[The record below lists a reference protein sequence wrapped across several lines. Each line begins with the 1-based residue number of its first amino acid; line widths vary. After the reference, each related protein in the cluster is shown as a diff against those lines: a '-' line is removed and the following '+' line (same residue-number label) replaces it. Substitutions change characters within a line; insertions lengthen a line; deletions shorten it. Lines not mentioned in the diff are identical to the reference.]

1 MKKYI
6 LITLISLMF
15 ISACSDVKEDT
26 SQNVIPSTLIQPAS
40 KTIIL
45 QEANQYSDNLA
56 ITYPKPEKVN
66 IVVTTN
72 NPNIL
77 LNGKSS
83 ITLFFDESNYLDPQE
98 IHFSTSL
105 KSVTNVCLG
114 QEFQVKYEITST
126 VTGET
131 ITQVGNG
138 YIVDKNHSTNFY
150 LNKSGNAPLTVTA
163 NIITN
168 EPTTLEYSL
177 LNKEGT
183 GISLTKIYNDA
194 ANEHNMQIYGL
205 YENHTN
211 IIEVKGKKADGSL
224 CFTQKVP
231 VKTEQID
238 FPNRNPDGTIGTVH
252 NLSPD
257 KVDNSW
263 ILLQLLNSNENHNVI
278 VDLKGNIRWVLKHDG
293 FAAPIRFMKDDSGN
307 GDDVIEFLELDGDN
321 ITYFD
326 MAGKTLDKT
335 ISGLSKAHHDSV
347 NIPNTNK
354 LLILANHPDYINRAT
369 FDDVVVEYD
378 TNTKSITN
386 YYDTGKLLPIDRRV
400 NIVTF
405 IERNT
410 KDWFHSNSIDYDA
423 TDNGI
428 IVSGRHQGVIKFNRD
443 FTDVKWILAPHDR
456 WSGSNVEGMPVDV
469 SKKVLTPVDMYGNK
483 ITDNLVLTG
492 WKADASGF
500 DWTWGQHNAK
510 ILKKEGNIL
519 TLIVFDNGDNRHRKG
534 EQAIGTYDDKGYSR
548 AVIYEI
554 DEASMT
560 IKQIWEAGKSLG
572 ANGYSQIMSNAEML
586 SNGNIQ
592 MFSSFVIES
601 SKIRP
606 HSSYFEYE
614 YNNPAAPIYQIIFP
628 QTFRSYRAYRINP
641 FDVLNKE

>member
-6 LITLISLMF
+6 LITLLPFMF

-56 ITYPKPEKVN
+56 ITYPKPEKVK

-114 QEFQVKYEITST
+114 LEFQVKYEITST

-150 LNKSGNAPLTVTA
+150 LNPNGNTPLTVMA

-168 EPTTLEYSL
+168 EPTTLEYSI
-177 LNKEGT
+177 LNKT
-183 GISLTKIYNDA
+183 GSDISLVKKYNDL
-194 ANEHNMQIYGL
+194 ANEHNMPIYGL

-238 FPNRNPDGTIGTVH
+238 FPNRNPDGTIGFVS
-252 NLSPD
+252 NLKPE

-263 ILLQLLNSNENHNVI
+263 ILMQLSDRKSFYNI
-278 VDLKGNIRWVLKHDG
+278 MVDLKGNIRWALNHDE
-293 FAAPIRFMKDDSGN
+293 FATPIRFIKDKTGKSGDMVEIIPLN
-307 GDDVIEFLELDGDN
+307 KDNVTYYNMAGASLTDKN
-321 ITYFD
+321 ITNVYLTHHD
-326 MAGKTLDKT
+326 AIHLPDSTNMLILGNMLGKTT
-335 ISGLSKAHHDSV
+335 I
-347 NIPNTNK
+347 
-354 LLILANHPDYINRAT
+354 
-369 FDDVVVEYD
+369 DDVVVEYD
-378 TNTKSITN
+378 TTTKRIINS
-386 YYDTGKLLPIDRRV
+386 YEMGKLLPIDRRI
-400 NIVTF
+400 NI
-405 IERNT
+405 IEYIKT
-410 KDWFHSNSIDYDA
+410 HPKDWFHSNSLDYDNQ
-423 TDNGI
+423 DNGV
-428 IVSGRHQGVIKFNRD
+428 IVSGRHQGVVKFNRN
-443 FTDVKWILAPHDR
+443 FTEVKWIIAPKVG
-456 WSGSNVEGMPVDV
+456 WSGKTVDNIDITV
-469 SKKVLTPVDMYGNK
+469 TDKVLQPVRLDGTPILDQA
-483 ITDNLVLTG
+483 VLDG
-492 WKADASGF
+492 RKADEVSGF
-500 DWTWGQHNAK
+500 DWPWGQHNAK

-534 EQAIGTYDDKGYSR
+534 EQAIGVFDDKGYSR

-554 DEASMT
+554 DEANMT

-592 MFSSFVIES
+592 MFSSYVIEEN
-601 SKIRP
+601 KIRP

-628 QTFRSYRAYRINP
+628 QNFRSYRAYRINP
-641 FDVLNKE
+641 FDILNKE

>member
-26 SQNVIPSTLIQPAS
+26 SQNVIPSTLIQPAN

-45 QEANQYSDNLA
+45 QEANQYSDNLS

-177 LNKEGT
+177 LNKGGT

-238 FPNRNPDGTIGTVH
+238 FPNRNPDGTIGFVS
-252 NLSPD
+252 NLKPE

-263 ILLQLLNSNENHNVI
+263 ILMQLSDRKSFYNI
-278 VDLKGNIRWVLKHDG
+278 MVDLKGNIRWALTHDE
-293 FAAPIRFMKDDSGN
+293 FATPIKFIKDETGKG
-307 GDDVIEFLELDGDN
+307 GDMVEIIPFNRDE
-321 ITYFD
+321 ITYYD
-326 MAGKTLDKT
+326 MAGNALTDKT
-335 ISGLSKAHHDSV
+335 IINYSTHHDAV
-347 NIPNTNK
+347 TIPGTNIM
-354 LLILANHPDYINRAT
+354 LILANLLGKQTN
-369 FDDVVVEYD
+369 DDVVIEYD
-378 TNTKSITN
+378 TAAKTRKS
-386 YYDTGKLLPIDRRV
+386 YEMGKLLPIDRRI
-400 NIVTF
+400 NIIEF
-405 IERNT
+405 IKT
-410 KDWFHSNSIDYDA
+410 HPSDWFHSNSIDYDVE
-423 TDNGI
+423 DSGI
-428 IVSGRHQGVIKFNRD
+428 IVSGRHQGVVKFNRD
-443 FTDVKWILAPHDR
+443 FTEVKWIIAPKVG
-456 WSGSNVEGMPVDV
+456 WSGKTVDNKTIDV
-469 SKKVLTPVDMYGNK
+469 TDKVLQPVRMDGSS
-483 ITDNLVLTG
+483 ILDQAVLDG
-492 WKADASGF
+492 RKADEVSGF
-500 DWTWGQHNAK
+500 DWPWGQHNAK
-510 ILKKEGNIL
+510 ILKKEGSVL